1 VQHEA
6 DGEPAEHER
15 GTEVRS
21 PDGARLRS
29 LLDLAKVVGAISR
42 FEDLIE
48 LTAEEARRALDAASL
63 SVSRWDPSQGVFRIL
78 VNVGVLGP
86 FEARFPVDEQYAAAA
101 YPQAETLIESRQG
114 YVASVDDGDAEAALL
129 ALLQKDSSLG
139 VPIVVDA
146 RVWGAI
152 YATRSAGQQRFNAG
166 DLDFAFAVA
175 TQMAAGVVQ
184 ADHLA
189 RIARLAFEDPLTGL
203 ANRRAVDERL
213 EANMAEHQADGTPVS
228 LILADINRL
237 KQVNDSFG
245 HEAGDRLIISVA
257 DAVSRASGLAAG
269 SLAAR
274 IGGDEFCIVTRG
286 VSADTALRVAE
297 ELCRIVDNQPLST
310 GVSCGVASTDALTI
324 PFDTPVRLFRMADAA
339 QYRAKRAGSR
349 TPVRAGF
356 TAVDVPDEAVIDR
369 RARRG
374 RLTVDAQA
382 VLDSGFDLLDR
393 LSGCETQTRL
403 EAVADHLLVLL
414 DAAAW
419 WVSHV
424 DGDGDP
430 LVSLG
435 SSVARFAEHIGARG
449 IAQAELGASFDLDAY
464 PASRA
469 AIRDCGAFLVEQ
481 GATGNDP
488 AEEDNLVTA
497 GYTSALVSGSTGP
510 NGGWLVEIF
519 GDPISMPFAG
529 FEPVLRSLVAVAVGG
544 GQSAAPSGQPVV
556 RQLPVRLPVE
566 PDR

>member
-1 VQHEA
+1 VLGDDGPA
-6 DGEPAEHER
+6 DVER
-15 GTEVRS
+15 GAEARS
-21 PDGARLRS
+21 PDAARLRS
-29 LLDLAKVVGAISR
+29 LLDIAKVVGAISR
-42 FEDLIE
+42 FEDLVE

-63 SVSRWDPSQGVFRIL
+63 TVSRWDPSQGVFRVL

-86 FEARFPVDEQYAAAA
+86 HEVRFPTDEQYAAAT
-101 YPQAETLIESRQG
+101 YPQVDTLIDSRHG
-114 YVASVDDGDAEAALL
+114 YVACVDDDDVEGVLL
-129 ALLQKDSSLG
+129 ATLQKDSSLG
-139 VPIVVDA
+139 IPIVVDA

-152 YATRSAGQQRFNAG
+152 YATRSTGQRRFDVS

-175 TQMAAGVVQ
+175 TQVAAGVVQ

-189 RIARLAFEDPLTGL
+189 RIERLAFEDPLTGL

-213 EANMAEHQADGTPVS
+213 EANMAEHLEDGTPVS

-257 DAVSRASGLAAG
+257 DAVSRASGLATG

-274 IGGDEFCIVTRG
+274 IGGDEFCIVTHG
-286 VSADTALRVAE
+286 VPADTALRVAE

-310 GVSCGVASTDALTI
+310 GVSCGVASTDGLAV

-339 QYRAKRAGSR
+339 QYRAKRSGSR

-356 TAVDVPDEAVIDR
+356 TAVDLPEDGVVER

-374 RLTVDAQA
+374 RLSLDFQA
-382 VLDSGFDLLDR
+382 VLESGYDLLDR
-393 LSGCETQTRL
+393 LAGCETQTRL

-424 DGDGDP
+424 AGADEP

-435 SSVARFAEHIGARG
+435 SSVARFAENIGARG
-449 IAQAELGASFDLDAY
+449 IAQAGLGATFDLEAY

-469 AIRDCGAFLVEQ
+469 AIRDSRAFLVEQ

-488 AEEDNLVTA
+488 AEEDHLVTA
-497 GYTSALVSGSTGP
+497 GYTSVLMAGSSGA

-529 FEPVLRSLVAVAVGG
+529 FEPVLRSLVGVAVGG
-544 GQSAAPSGQPVV
+544 GLPSAPTGPAVR
-556 RQLPVRLPVE
+556 RQLTSRRSAE
-566 PDR
+566 RDR